1 MEFNTIEEIEARLSQ
16 IKEEMDKPEA
26 NLEELRAEVDAIETR
41 KAELRQAEEQRKAE
55 AAKIAEGAGVVV
67 KDLKQEERKTM
78 TLKELR
84 NSREYIDAYA
94 EFVKTKDDTQ
104 VRALLE
110 QLDKEERT
118 ALMTENVT
126 GGTIA
131 VPELVYDEIKTA
143 WDENEITSLLEKV
156 EIAGNLKVNFEIS
169 GSAATFQ
176 TEGQAVDEE
185 TLTEG
190 IATIVPQLVVKWKGV
205 SKQALK
211 MRGEAFLRYIY
222 RELAHKI
229 TKAIADQIIAKV
241 VALPTT
247 ATATSPAADQIT
259 SAPAM
264 AVVSEA
270 IGHLSDE
277 ASAPVVVMNK
287 LTWSAFKAV
296 QYANGYGVDPFEG
309 LKVHFS
315 DQLPAYATATAGA
328 VYMIVGDFKQ
338 GALAN
343 FPDGEGIDF
352 TFDELTKK
360 TSGIVE
366 VLGEEYVG
374 TGVVANKAFTNVL
387 KPTTI

>member
-1 MEFNTIEEIEARLSQ
+1 MEFNTIDEIEVRLAQ

-67 KDLKQEERKTM
+67 KNLKQEERKTM

-84 NSREYIDAYA
+84 NSAEYIDAYA

-104 VRALLE
+104 VRALLD

-143 WDENEITSLLEKV
+143 WDANEITSLLEKV

-169 GSAATFQ
+169 GSAATIQ
-176 TEGQAVDEE
+176 TEGETVTEE

-190 IATIVPQLVVKWKGV
+190 IATIIPQLVIKWKGV

-229 TKAIADQIIAKV
+229 VKAIADQIIAQV

-264 AVVSEA
+264 ALVSEA

-277 ASAPVVVMNK
+277 ASAPVVIMNK
-287 LTWSAFKAV
+287 LTWAAFKAL
-296 QYANGYGVDPFEG
+296 QYANGYAVDPFEG
-309 LKVHFS
+309 LRVHFS
-315 DQLPAYATATAGA
+315 NQLPAYSAATAGT

-338 GALAN
+338 GAIVN

-352 TFDELTKK
+352 TFDDVTKK